1 MRKVGIVASGATE
14 TDAGVVLNEGEERLV
29 KTEDLVLISNKC
41 GNKVLA
47 VCRGGLGSNENL
59 RTGSYSPGV
68 AYARMGRHPSS
79 AKEFYQFGLSVIG
92 DVTGELAQNKLIL
105 GPCSDVE
112 VFEDEDNPMRYLG
125 SGEFT
130 IGFYKEHPNWK
141 VPINEKFI
149 PYHIGIFGVTGAGKS
164 FLARY
169 QVIPLLNKAGY
180 DVVIFDWKGSDYA
193 PYFKNRVLLNDI
205 SLDEDVVTSYLADA
219 MDYFGFTGEKKL
231 ANPIVAA
238 IEDVLFKGEWRKIE
252 PDQLKLFLEAKVR
265 EVIASENRDTRGNL
279 SQWGRLYL
287 TKFERGL
294 AKLTKRDFEYVR
306 GEMSHEE
313 ILALAREKHVLVLDV
328 SQGSKEEKLSVFMSF
343 ARYLRRRMEQKEK
356 LNLALLIDEG
366 PQYCPF
372 KPMGIEQDT
381 TEMISDLCALGR
393 TYSLSIIL
401 LSQGIAGEIGINAAV
416 RRNLNTQF
424 IGKIHP
430 LDMEEASK
438 LLLQLNID
446 PKFLVSLPEGHFYFL
461 GKMNP
466 SPIPLLMS
474 FLLE

>member
-1 MRKVGIVASGATE
+1 MRKVGIIASGATE
-14 TDAGVVLNEGEERLV
+14 TDAAVILNEDEEKLV
-29 KTEDLVLISNKC
+29 KTEDLVLIANKC

-105 GPCSDVE
+105 APSSDVE

-125 SGEFT
+125 PGEFS
-130 IGFYKEHPNWK
+130 IGFYKEHPNWS

-180 DVVIFDWKGSDYA
+180 DVIIFDWKGSDYA
-193 PYFKNRVLLNDI
+193 PYFKDSIVLRDI
-205 SLDEDVVTSYLADA
+205 VLDEEVVTSYLADA
-219 MDYFGFTGEKKL
+219 MDYFGFTGEKKSI
-231 ANPIVAA
+231 NPIVAA
-238 IEDVLFKGEWRKIE
+238 LEDVLFNGDWRKAQ
-252 PDQLKLFLEAKVR
+252 PGQVKLFLETKVK
-265 EVIASENRDTRGNL
+265 EAIANENRDARGNL
-279 SQWGRLYL
+279 TQWGRLYL
-287 TKFERGL
+287 TKFDRGM
-294 AKLTKRDFEYVR
+294 ARLTERDFENVR
-306 GEMSHEE
+306 GEKSHKD
-313 ILALAREKHVLVLDV
+313 ILSLAREKHILVLDI

-343 ARYLRRRMEQKEK
+343 ARYLRRRMEQKER
-356 LNLALLIDEG
+356 LNLALLVDEG

-372 KPMGIEQDT
+372 KPSGMEEDT
-381 TEMISDLCALGR
+381 TEMMSELCALGR
-393 TYSLSIIL
+393 TYNLSIVL

-466 SPIPLLMS
+466 SPIPLLIS
-474 FLLE
+474 FTIE